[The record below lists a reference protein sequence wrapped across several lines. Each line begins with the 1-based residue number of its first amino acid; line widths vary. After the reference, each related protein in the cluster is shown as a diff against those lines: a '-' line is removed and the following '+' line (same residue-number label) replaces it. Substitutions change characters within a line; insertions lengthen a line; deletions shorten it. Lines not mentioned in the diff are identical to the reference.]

1 MERTGLMVP
10 LLLISVLLPLGT
22 RSCTTSMSPI
32 RLVCIKV
39 KQDGSDSSDTHLG
52 TFWYH
57 SHLSTQYCDGLRG
70 AFVVYDPNDPNAH
83 LYDVDDGTRTR
94 SLTSDYEI
102 AHSSIQKVL

>member
-1 MERTGLMVP
+1 M
-10 LLLISVLLPLGT
+10 
-22 RSCTTSMSPI
+22 TSMSPI
-32 RLVCIKV
+32 RLVRIGAAH
-39 KQDGSDSSDTHLG
+39 DGSESTDTHPG

-94 SLTSDYEI
+94 TLTSDYEI
-102 AHSSIQKVL
+102 AHLSI